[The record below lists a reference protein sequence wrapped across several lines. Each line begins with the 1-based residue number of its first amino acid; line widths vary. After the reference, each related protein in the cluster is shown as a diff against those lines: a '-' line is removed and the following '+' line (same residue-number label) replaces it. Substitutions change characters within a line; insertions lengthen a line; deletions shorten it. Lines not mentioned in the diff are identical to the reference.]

1 MSDATIIRPTRR
13 ILLLG
18 ATSLALS
25 ACSGIIGPT
34 GNNQIYVL
42 KPELQKLPGPS
53 VSWGLAIDRP
63 DAPQTLDSNRISIS
77 RSLTTMD
84 YYADA
89 VWTDRLTDLIRDLS
103 VQAFEASGR
112 IPNVAADSVGAHSDY
127 ELQMD
132 VRNFEARYDTPDGA
146 PTAVV
151 RIHAK
156 LVSKLRQ
163 HIMGD
168 FETAHEAQA
177 SVNSID
183 AAVLALDQA
192 FGAVL
197 AALVEWTLRT
207 GVPIPD

>member
-1 MSDATIIRPTRR
+1 MNDATTNRPTRR

-18 ATSLALS
+18 ATSLAVS

-34 GNNQIYVL
+34 GDNQIYIL
-42 KPELQKLPGPS
+42 KPELQKVSGPS
-53 VSWGLAIDRP
+53 VSWGLSIDRP
-63 DAPQTLDSNRISIS
+63 DAAQTLDTNRIAIS
-77 RSLTTMD
+77 RSATTMD
-84 YYADA
+84 YYAGA
-89 VWTDRLTDLIRDLS
+89 VWTDRLTDLVRDLS

-112 IPNVAADSVGAHSDY
+112 IANVAADSVGAHADY
-127 ELQMD
+127 ELEME
-132 VRNFEARYDTPDGA
+132 VRDFEARYDTPDGA

-156 LVSKLRQ
+156 LVSKLKQ

-168 FETAHEAQA
+168 FEVAHEAQA

-192 FGAVL
+192 FSTVL
-197 AALVEWTLRT
+197 ADLVAWTLKT
-207 GVPIPD
+207 GVPIPV